1 MHPYLA
7 RVQCRSW
14 DCLCEECAGQIGV
27 TCRRKN
33 NPQNQWT
40 VYTFTDHTC
49 DHVAR
54 SKVSSYNGK
63 YGPTKRSCVSTK
75 VVTDKVSEHFT
86 VPLMVSTKARALKDA
101 TKEKLGVDVP
111 LRQAY
116 RIKQETRAR
125 ATFDTDYQLL
135 WLAMSLPGTS
145 KTPLALRAR
154 AHARSAPSF
163 PVTRRATILFVL
175 GY

>member
-1 MHPYLA
+1 
-7 RVQCRSW
+7 VCRSW

-135 WLAMSLPGTS
+135 DTY
-145 KTPLALRAR
+145 LRLVRTVFLLFFSSFFFLSHCTYCR
-154 AHARSAPSF
+154 APTRS
-163 PVTRRATILFVL
+163 
-175 GY
+175 